1 MANYNIPDPA
11 SLEEIALRAQRLR
24 NLLGM
29 SVSEVASQGNVSE
42 EDVKNLEQ
50 GSELSFKS
58 ALAIHKV
65 LSAGNLEHL
74 FDHPKFRSISEVKN
88 FESRRLSER

>member
-1 MANYNIPDPA
+1 MANYDIPDSA

-42 EDVKNLEQ
+42 EDVRNLEQ
-50 GSELSFKS
+50 GTDVSFKS
-58 ALAIHKV
+58 ALAIHRV
-65 LSAGNLEHL
+65 LSASNLEHL
-74 FDHPKFRSISEVKN
+74 FDRPKFRSIGEVEN
-88 FESRRLSER
+88 FERRRLSKR